1 MLIFQVVD
9 GFPSSSA
16 SLLFVHSLE
25 EGSSQF
31 RSIDDMVDP
40 MSYLLR
46 YLINCSFLT
55 PRLSIVS

>member
-1 MLIFQVVD
+1 MIIFQVVD

-16 SLLFVHSLE
+16 LLLVHSLE
-25 EGSSQF
+25 EGSSQL
-31 RSIDDMVDP
+31 RSDDTVDP

-46 YLINCSFLT
+46 YLINYSFLT